1 MTTCDLT
8 ITRTID
14 TTPDAVYDV
23 WLDHAS
29 PGSPWFGSNRAII
42 NPVIDGLFYHSVE
55 HEGKMWAHYGRFV
68 ELERARRIQHTWMS
82 EATQGLETIV
92 TIVLTPRDGKTDV
105 MLTHAGVP
113 DDAMGR
119 QHEKGWT
126 WALQS
131 VAEALAA

>member
-14 TTPDAVYDV
+14 TTPAAVYDV
-23 WLDHAS
+23 WLDRAS
-29 PGSPWFGSNRAII
+29 PGSPWFGSKCAII
-42 NPVIDGLFYHSVE
+42 NPVVDGLFYHTVE

-68 ELERARRIQHTWMS
+68 ELERGRRIQHTWMS
-82 EATQGLETIV
+82 EATQGLETFV
-92 TIVLTPRDGKTDV
+92 TIVLTPRDGKTDI

-119 QHEKGWT
+119 QHEQGWT